1 MATTKWTL
9 DASHSE
15 IQFKVRHM
23 MISNVSGE
31 FQKFDA
37 SVETEGDDFTTAK
50 INFTADVDSITTK
63 NEQRDGHL
71 KSPDFF
77 DAANHPQLKFE
88 GTKLEK
94 VDDES
99 YKLHGNLTIRE
110 TTKPVTFDVEYG
122 GTIVDPWGATR
133 AGFTIDGKVNRKEY
147 GLQWQALTEAGG
159 LVVGDDVKIHANVE
173 FVKG

>member
-50 INFTADVDSITTK
+50 IGFTADVDSITTK

-122 GTIVDPWGATR
+122 GTIADPWGATR